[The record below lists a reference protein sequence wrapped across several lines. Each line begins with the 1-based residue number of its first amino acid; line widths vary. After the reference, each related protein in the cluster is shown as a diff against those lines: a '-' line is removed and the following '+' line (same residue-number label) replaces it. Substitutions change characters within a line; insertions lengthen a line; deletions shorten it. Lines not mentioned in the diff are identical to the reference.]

1 MQNFRQVLLDR
12 LVKGEADPSSL
23 NSILKALFKLLSSDP
38 NIDPSTANE
47 RLRYLGWGE
56 VEVDYHTLQLALACF
71 ELADGYHRRFFEA
84 DDRRRQAV
92 RLREVEIA
100 PIALDDL

>member
-1 MQNFRQVLLDR
+1 
-12 LVKGEADPSSL
+12 
-23 NSILKALFKLLSSDP
+23 
-38 NIDPSTANE
+38 
-47 RLRYLGWGE
+47 

-71 ELADGYHRRFFEA
+71 ELADGHHRRFFEA